1 MSDFIPVNEP
11 VLDGNERKYLNECI
25 DTGWISS
32 EGPFIR
38 EFETRFAARV
48 GRRHGIAV
56 CNGSAALD
64 AAVAALDIGPGDEV
78 ILPTFTIISCAA
90 AVSRLGAK
98 PVVVDCDP
106 RTWNMDVSAI
116 EAKINE
122 RTKAIMP
129 VHIYGLPV
137 DMDPLL
143 EIAERHDLFV
153 IEDAAEMI
161 GQTYRDRP
169 CGSFGDLSTFSF
181 YPNKHV
187 TTGEGG
193 MILTDDDALA
203 ERCRGL
209 RNLAM
214 KAPRRFVHDEI
225 GWNFRMT
232 NMQAA
237 IGLAQLE
244 RLDEFVTR
252 KRHIFERYNDLLTDI
267 ESIQRPLAC
276 TEYSNNINW
285 VYGVVIHDDVR
296 FDADQAA
303 KLLAH
308 KGVGTRPFF
317 WPMHEQPVYRRAG
330 LFDGERYPNAE
341 RIARRGFYFPSG
353 LALTES
359 QIERVSNA
367 MHEVFA

>member
-1 MSDFIPVNEP
+1 MADFIPVNEP

-90 AVSRLGAK
+90 AVSRLGAT

-116 EAKINE
+116 EAKITE
-122 RTKAIMP
+122 RTRAIMP

-161 GQTYRDRP
+161 GQTYRERP
-169 CGSFGDLSTFSF
+169 CGSFARAPGSA
-181 YPNKHV
+181 P
-187 TTGEGG
+187 
-193 MILTDDDALA
+193 
-203 ERCRGL
+203 
-209 RNLAM
+209 
-214 KAPRRFVHDEI
+214 APRCPGRCS
-225 GWNFRMT
+225 GSRAAGFR
-232 NMQAA
+232 
-237 IGLAQLE
+237 GC
-244 RLDEFVTR
+244 R
-252 KRHIFERYNDLLTDI
+252 
-267 ESIQRPLAC
+267 
-276 TEYSNNINW
+276 
-285 VYGVVIHDDVR
+285 
-296 FDADQAA
+296 
-303 KLLAH
+303 
-308 KGVGTRPFF
+308 
-317 WPMHEQPVYRRAG
+317 
-330 LFDGERYPNAE
+330 
-341 RIARRGFYFPSG
+341 
-353 LALTES
+353 
-359 QIERVSNA
+359 
-367 MHEVFA
+367 